1 MKQSDRT
8 ELKIDAHLKTEQRD
22 TGVNKSLFSNL
33 KKLRAAVV
41 AKKLEQRSHNLKVL
55 SLNPPGAR
63 AFSSSSINNR
73 VSLIRSLKR
82 GASLLFFL
90 FPIIPLAV
98 LPEAKQ
104 A

>member
-1 MKQSDRT
+1 M
-8 ELKIDAHLKTEQRD
+8 
-22 TGVNKSLFSNL
+22 
-33 KKLRAAVV
+33 VV
-41 AKKLEQRSHNLKVL
+41 AEWLERLSRYLEVL
-55 SLNPPGAR
+55 SSNPPGAR
-63 AFSSSSINNR
+63 AVFSSFSSINGR
-73 VSLIRSLKR
+73 VSIIRSFKR